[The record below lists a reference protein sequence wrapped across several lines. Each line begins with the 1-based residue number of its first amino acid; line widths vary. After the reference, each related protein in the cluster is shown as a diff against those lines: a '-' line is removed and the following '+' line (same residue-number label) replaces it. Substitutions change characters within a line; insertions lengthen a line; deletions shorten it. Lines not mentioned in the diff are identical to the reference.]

1 MQHWDCS
8 ASIARIELCRLIAE
22 RICLYICFGESDAFQ
37 EYITHLHNPRFIK
50 SPMQTMTRD
59 LVKHYSG
66 QMESLIETLKFSV
79 SSMTL
84 TSDIWSGR
92 DKEDCISIVAHYVNY
107 D

>member
-1 MQHWDCS
+1 
-8 ASIARIELCRLIAE
+8 
-22 RICLYICFGESDAFQ
+22 
-37 EYITHLHNPRFIK
+37 
-50 SPMQTMTRD
+50 MQTMTRD

-107 D
+107 DWGLEKKTTWFKAYWRCTYCFQYC